1 MKFFFQK
8 SFISEVKKLLKKNSY
23 KDCEKA
29 IIKDIF
35 KLESDDLFAQCVAY
49 RLNPNAKNPIAKLR
63 AGNEQ
68 GKSSSFRVYLI
79 AVAIKNNYYFG
90 YIYPKQGVYGKN
102 SLKSK
107 EETKIIKN
115 LLDDIKK
122 DDVIEVKLNKSK
134 DKICYCSDNKDVF
147 K

>member
-35 KLESDDLFAQCVAY
+35 ILESDDLLAQCVAY

-63 AGNEQ
+63 AGDEQ

-90 YIYPKQGVYGKN
+90 YIYPKQGVYGKS

-115 LLDDIKK
+115 LLNDIKK
-122 DDVIEVKLNKSK
+122 GDVIEVKLNKSK
-134 DKICYCSDNKDVF
+134 DKICYVSDDKELF

>member
-8 SFISEVKKLLKKNSY
+8 IFIKEVKKLLKKNSY

-29 IIKDIF
+29 IIKDIL
-35 KLESDDLFAQCVAY
+35 KVKPDDLFAQCIAY
-49 RLNPNAKNPIAKLR
+49 RLNPNTKNPIAKLR
-63 AGNEQ
+63 AGSEQ
-68 GKSSSFRVYLI
+68 GKSSSYRLYLI

-90 YIYPKQGVYGKN
+90 YIYPKQGVYGKS

-107 EETKIIKN
+107 QETAIIKS
-115 LLDDIKK
+115 LLKDIQK
-122 DDVIEVKLNKSK
+122 DNVLEVCLNKAEN
-134 DKICYCSDNKDVF
+134 KICYKNNRTEIF

>member
-23 KDCEKA
+23 KDCERA
-29 IIKDIF
+29 IINDIF
-35 KLESDDLFAQCVAY
+35 KLESDDLFTQCVAY

-63 AGNEQ
+63 AGDEQ

-122 DDVIEVKLNKSK
+122 GDIIEVKLNKSK
-134 DKICYCSDNKDVF
+134 DKICYCSDNKEIF